1 MKPNSKKPVFPRLYA
16 LCKELGIEKGEM
28 INFLISRG
36 FSKTLLRGNFILS
49 TKMHKEVL
57 SFYKPS
63 KLELKSRMNREKR
76 NRSAQKIDQIIP
88 RDKTYKSITRNELK
102 LPRLLAA
109 AKEFE
114 VGLDTLIE
122 FLVKKGFVRDQL
134 KPTAKLSIEMYK
146 ELAFEFRGEILEEEE
161 PVIVEEPKITIGIN
175 ANGKLVVK
183 YYHSDGTVFENDSQ
197 LNLAGIYI
205 AAFNKY
211 SEIIKEFEEL
221 INSPNTK
228 EFDLQKFLE
237 KHPEFLKNLDY
248 KEVIPQALITTDDS
262 KDWNADFILVPFD
275 QLQFCKI
282 LELKLP
288 SADIRQREKSGHVTF
303 SSKLYKSI
311 QQLKDYARAFQSSK
325 TREIFKNKYK
335 VDVFSPDLQL
345 VIGRSGDIKFK
356 EKYMDIQREHGV
368 SVSDWDTY
376 LQAIKRKFT

>member
-1 MKPNSKKPVFPRLYA
+1 MKSIPKKPVFPRLYT
-16 LCKELGIEKGEM
+16 LCNELGIEKGEM
-28 INFLISRG
+28 LNFLISRG
-36 FSKTLLRGNFILS
+36 FSKALLRGNFILS
-49 TKMHKEVL
+49 TKMYKAVL
-57 SFYKPS
+57 SFYKPNR
-63 KLELKSRMNREKR
+63 LELKARLNWENRNKPIHT
-76 NRSAQKIDQIIP
+76 NKITHN
-88 RDKTYKSITRNELK
+88 DKTYRSFVRNELK

-114 VGLDTLIE
+114 IGQDTLID
-122 FLVKKGFVRDQL
+122 FLAKKGFAKDEL

-146 ELAFEFRGEILEEEE
+146 ALALEFRNEILEEDEASVFE
-161 PVIVEEPKITIGIN
+161 DSKITIGIDTS
-175 ANGKLVVK
+175 GKLVVK
-183 YYHSDGTVFENDSQ
+183 YYHSDGTVFEKDCQ
-197 LNLAGIYI
+197 LNLAGIYV

-228 EFDLQKFLE
+228 EADLQKFLE
-237 KHPEFLKNLDY
+237 RHPEFLKNLDY
-248 KEVIPQALITTDDS
+248 KEVIPQALITTDNS
-262 KDWNADFILVPFD
+262 KNWNADFILVPFD
-275 QLQFCKI
+275 QFQFCKI

-311 QQLKDYARAFQSSK
+311 QQLKDYAKAFQSSM
-325 TREIFKNKYK
+325 TRERFRTKYR

-356 EKYMDIQREHGV
+356 ENYLDIQREHGV

-376 LQAIKRKFT
+376 LQNIKRKFS